1 MGTRYPSSAPV
12 TAASSMRARH
22 EVLTSQVDGVKT
34 TFTLS
39 KTPINSPDSV
49 LVLQNQQALVA
60 DGTAYNY
67 VGTSLIMVTAP
78 LAGDTL
84 EAYYLYL
91 L

>member
-12 TAASSMRARH
+12 TAASTMRAKH
-22 EVLTSQVDGVKT
+22 ESLTSQVDGVKVA
-34 TFTLS
+34 FTLT
-39 KTPINSPDSV
+39 KPPLASPDSL

-60 DGTAYNY
+60 DGTAYSY
-67 VGTSLIMVTAP
+67 SGATITMITAP